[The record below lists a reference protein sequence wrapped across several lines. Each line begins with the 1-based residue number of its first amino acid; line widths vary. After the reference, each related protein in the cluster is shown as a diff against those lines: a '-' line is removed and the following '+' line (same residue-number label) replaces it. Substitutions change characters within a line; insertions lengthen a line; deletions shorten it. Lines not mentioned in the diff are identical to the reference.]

1 MKYEI
6 QTFTNND
13 WHPFAMADRFCIAWD
28 IVDCQQ
34 KKYSNVVPA
43 LEFRIVELFTGNIS
57 VV

>member
-13 WHPFAMADRFCIAWD
+13 WHPFAMADRFCIAWE

-34 KKYSNVVPA
+34 KKYKFLPDMQ
-43 LEFRIVELFTGNIS
+43 FRIVELFTGKIS